1 MKIPEPI
8 PEKIYIKPLCEYLG
22 LSAMSQ
28 DAKLEALKSYSK
40 DSGLLFTFDEALRGM
55 SIDTPLSEIYD
66 ETGEFKPAK
75 REYIQCIFK
84 PKSFTLNDYSI
95 NEGKVYTCIRQFEA
109 SGVGFNVINKDKTNF
124 GSYDVDLAKAYV
136 KSSDFLN
143 VFDVS
148 GDNVPL
154 DLPVDLQPARTNKP
168 CILTPRQE
176 VLKLSPLD
184 QRYEFLNEW
193 TQRTLP
199 DVPFEQFISEYD
211 EELTKE
217 TFYERLSNEYIKTYP
232 NETNIFAKGKGDDE
246 FYKDKRITL
255 KFKLGKRKHR

>member
-1 MKIPEPI
+1 MTTPPPI

-22 LSAMSQ
+22 LSNMAQDAQLDVLKSHSQ
-28 DAKLEALKSYSK
+28 DG
-40 DSGLLFTFDEALRGM
+40 GLLFTWDGALRG
-55 SIDTPLSEIYD
+55 IPVNIPYCEIYD
-66 ETGEFKPAK
+66 ETDEFKPAK

-95 NEGKVYTCIRQFEA
+95 DKGKAFACISQFEV
-109 SGVGFNVINKDKTNF
+109 SGVGFNIINKDRSNF
-124 GSYDVDLAKAYV
+124 GSYNVDLAKVYV
-136 KSSDFLN
+136 KQSDFNN

-154 DLPVDLQPARTNKP
+154 DLPVDLQPARTNKA
-168 CILTPRQE
+168 CILASRQE

-199 DVPFEQFISEYD
+199 DVPFDQFIAEYD

-217 TFYERLSNEYIKTYP
+217 KFYKLLSKEYKTNYP
-232 NETNIFAKGKGDDE
+232 NDSNIFISGLDA
-246 FYKDKRITL
+246 FYKDKRVKVT
-255 KFKLGKRKHR
+255 FKLGKRKNS